1 MQLDATERC
10 TSLAHEVVNTTANHT
25 DDDQHENDVANDSAG
40 RGTDVTLRIPN
51 SVSDAIDNEP
61 CIDDVVQR
69 EITRAAGRRRAAV
82 GGNEAD
88 RKRRARIVRIE
99 RN

>member
-10 TSLAHEVVNTTANHT
+10 TSLAHEVINTTANDT
-25 DDDQHENDVANDSAG
+25 DDDQNENDVANDGAG
-40 RGTDVTLRIPN
+40 RGTDITLRIPS
-51 SVSDAIDNEP
+51 SVSDAIDNDTS
-61 CIDDVVQR
+61 IDDVVQR
-69 EITRAAGRRRAAV
+69 EIARAARGRRAAV